1 MDLLPPELVD
11 PIVIQLES
19 AATVT
24 RMDPTKDYR
33 ILLPDHVK
41 RGSTTLIG
49 GRNVVVVGGAISVP
63 EGDRTRRALYIKDAT
78 GTVHVEGIHFQLAG
92 GSEADAIVI
101 AAPRAT
107 VQIENVRVDGVHGF
121 QRSWHADVIQPWGGV
136 KALLIDR
143 LTAVT
148 SYQGIQ
154 LTALKGP
161 IGSITISR
169 TNIIGADRQIWST
182 GRLGGNGG
190 FLFWAQCDLE
200 AKVSFDQFYLQPRA
214 ERGPRLAAYPPAND
228 STNCPSVLSGRSL
241 SFPRLRTISGT
252 IEVGAPPGG
261 DFVKAGSVGM
271 GYSSGGGSR
280 R

>member
-1 MDLLPPELVD
+1 MDLLPP
-11 PIVIQLES
+11 QLENPIIVRLE
-19 AATVT
+19 AQATVT
-24 RMDPTKDYR
+24 RMDPKKDYL
-33 ILLPDHVK
+33 IVLPERTK
-41 RGSTTLIG
+41 RGSTVLIG
-49 GRNVVVVGGAISVP
+49 GRNIVLVGGAISVP
-63 EGDRTRRALYIKDAT
+63 KGDRTRRALYIKDAT

-107 VQIENVRVDGVHGF
+107 VQIENVRIDGVHGF

-136 KALLIDR
+136 RALLVDR

-154 LTALKGP
+154 LTSLKAP
-161 IGSITISR
+161 IGRITISR
-169 TNIIGADRQIWST
+169 TNIVGADRQIWSS

-190 FLFWAQCDLE
+190 YLFWAQCDLD
-200 AKVSFDQFYLQPRA
+200 ARVSFDQFYLQPRA

-228 STNCPSVLSGRSL
+228 STECPSVLTGRRL
-241 SFPRLRTISGT
+241 SFPRLPTITGT

-261 DFVKAGSVGM
+261 DFVQPGSVGV
-271 GYSSGGGSR
+271 GYR
-280 R
+280 RASPGRR